1 MDVDM
6 DVDVVAEAVVSEAE
20 TGAGDDAGGVVDIGA
35 GGTLGEG
42 PGETAVDKGTNE
54 LEGLGV
60 VVDGRAGPIT

>member
-1 MDVDM
+1 M
-6 DVDVVAEAVVSEAE
+6 
-20 TGAGDDAGGVVDIGA
+20 VDIGA

-42 PGETAVDKGTNE
+42 SGETADDKGMNE